1 MDVRGASCRSG
12 WMTTSSRERPT
23 QKTAGPDGA
32 PPQRRRLNLSI
43 QERLRR
49 LRLDR
54 DARRPTATEVRLR
67 KSRQAVHEKWLA
79 LTAASRRGPVAP
91 THPRLSEYLERW
103 LNESVRPNLA
113 PQTVANY
120 EFFSRAYIGPDLG
133 RNGSTGFGTR
143 RPAVDGSSCPLSVLR
158 SRQGCTPT

>member
-67 KSRQAVHEKWLA
+67 KEPSSRSWKVVGDDCRVAARSGGTKSPATERVPRA
-79 LTAASRRGPVAP
+79 LV
-91 THPRLSEYLERW
+91 ER
-103 LNESVRPNLA
+103 
-113 PQTVANY
+113 
-120 EFFSRAYIGPDLG
+120 
-133 RNGSTGFGTR
+133 
-143 RPAVDGSSCPLSVLR
+143 
-158 SRQGCTPT
+158 